1 MTLSPAQHQQR
12 RDAANARWAHARA
25 AAAALAGGAAG
36 AGLGYAAVNAGVT
49 AVRRRQ
55 LDAKNA
61 ALTDLRN
68 VFRRHKAAIGRINAR
83 AAEQKKA
90 LASEK
95 TFISAAAR
103 GYETKARVARRFL
116 HDFAQHKA
124 KNTDTYFD
132 AGETIE
138 VSNDMAGEIPLR
150 SRLLAVNADDAP
162 RFGAM
167 AADLRAKGKSPRKVN
182 RKGAFHHPKVEEF
195 SRDYK
200 AAPRISVSN
209 IGRENLESLFAE
221 GAAGIERDDDN
232 VAFLRNLGVHSVDDL
247 ARYMGRL
254 SPKDRKYFSGA
265 LRNELGIAGVGIV
278 RPKQRTTVENTIRYV
293 PAHSTTVPG
302 YPSASLKAKIREEL
316 TNDIRARRLAGMV
329 AAGEAYHAGAE
340 AARAVSAGAGPALRY
355 LGPSV
360 RRTLGRVGLGVGLL
374 GGAFAAARAEQAFEH
389 SRPLA
394 KGDPQDSSPPPG
406 KSTGERLITAA
417 ENVEASLARGVN
429 KALVGWRDL
438 VTPESV
444 MAPNSQGGLFEGLDA
459 PLAAGMAPLDDATS
473 DGLTAPASI
482 IPPDDGSAAG
492 GDGPKILR
500 FGFDLRAQ
508 GVEDFA
514 RRYRMD
520 RVREISNGQRA
531 TLRQLI
537 ADASTSGTPPAET
550 ARKIRDV
557 IGLTSYQAAIVQNY
571 RKMLETNDARALTF
585 ALRDRRFDRTVAR
598 AVNDAGDLTPAQVDK
613 MTAVYRARMIASR
626 AVTIARTESLRAT
639 NNAHATSVANWLGKN
654 PGYTTI
660 KVWMATDDDRTRHDH
675 RLLNGQHVVGMRT
688 PFVCDDG
695 STLLWPHDP
704 KGTAAQVV
712 RCRCAFATVLIPRA
726 QTGFF
731 DPGFFSQNGAFNGP
745 STPYDEPTPDQIFGS
760 PEMQPA

>member
-36 AGLGYAAVNAGVT
+36 AGLGYAAVKPGA
-49 AVRRRQ
+49 R
-55 LDAKNA
+55 L
-61 ALTDLRN
+61 L
-68 VFRRHKAAIGRINAR
+68 AR
-83 AAEQKKA
+83 AANYVRPHIVARHLPDQEQLRQVAGRRLFTRLNLLDDAVDARHAAIDRGFTKPLDREKPAKPSVVGLFARHLRRQNYADLKQRDLLMSLGRDAVEAGDEDLMDLYGDA
-90 LASEK
+90 LASLERDITARTASIDALHQLRPARKQQRAEAFPERKAPEWDVHVPNQAPADGPK
-95 TFISAAAR
+95 TGLAAAPR
-103 GYETKARVARRFL
+103 GLNRRIVTAKGDVGKVGYRAQTEAKVKSDLKPEDAKKIRDQLRGQVARLATKLEAYERR
-116 HDFAQHKA
+116 KA
-124 KNTDTYFD
+124 PANLPGDT
-132 AGETIE
+132 A
-138 VSNDMAGEIPLR
+138 
-150 SRLLAVNADDAP
+150 LLAE
-162 RFGAM
+162 RFRRAV
-167 AADLRAKGKSPRKVN
+167 DLKVN
-182 RKGAFHHPKVEEF
+182 RE
-195 SRDYK
+195 
-200 AAPRISVSN
+200 
-209 IGRENLESLFAE
+209 
-221 GAAGIERDDDN
+221 
-232 VAFLRNLGVHSVDDL
+232 
-247 ARYMGRL
+247 
-254 SPKDRKYFSGA
+254 
-265 LRNELGIAGVGIV
+265 
-278 RPKQRTTVENTIRYV
+278 
-293 PAHSTTVPG
+293 
-302 YPSASLKAKIREEL
+302 
-316 TNDIRARRLAGMV
+316 IRATV
-329 AAGEAYHAGAE
+329 ARTVSRSRPVLIGA
-340 AARAVSAGAGPALRY
+340 
-355 LGPSV
+355 
-360 RRTLGRVGLGVGLL
+360 GLL

-389 SRPLA
+389 RKPLA

-537 ADASTSGTPPAET
+537 AEASTSGSPPAET